1 MGGQKKKSLA
11 KSEKNQKTTEYKTD
25 KTTTKKEWKKDQA
38 TKQIKVLLPKLNDD
52 QLVRNLAS
60 LKAITIYGAARV
72 LGVKASIASTV
83 LKSLTSK
90 GLLRVE
96 GGYSGHYVYAV
107 SSSLGKN
114 ENV

>member
-11 KSEKNQKTTEYKTD
+11 KAEKNQQTGED
-25 KTTTKKEWKKDQA
+25 KTSPKKKEGRKELA
-38 TKQIKVLLPKLNDD
+38 TKQIKVLLPKLNDE
-52 QLVRNLAS
+52 QLVKSLGS

-83 LKSLTSK
+83 LKSLASK

-107 SSSLGKN
+107 PSSSTKN
-114 ENV
+114 ENI